1 MQVFISAEMI
11 WYTINDGLNQE
22 FMGDVFTNLCM
33 IFFTTNNALKNFRM
47 CPFKE
52 PMYTI

>member
-22 FMGDVFTNLCM
+22 FMGDVFTNLGM
-33 IFFTTNNALKNFRM
+33 IFFYN
-47 CPFKE
+47 
-52 PMYTI
+52 